1 LCATPISAL
10 IGVGSLSL
18 AGYADPARFA
28 SIWMTWW
35 LGDAAGALVITPVIA
50 LWVRDWSQ
58 LATRRELFAG
68 AAGYA
73 GAGAIGLIAF
83 SPLIKHAGASGPLGF
98 LAILPLIWAALY
110 RNQRDTAAIA
120 LILSGFAVWGT
131 LLGAGPFAQTTLNDS
146 FLLLLMF
153 TISTSIPSLAL
164 SAEVAML
171 KRVEASLRHAHD
183 ETDRLIHER
192 TAALAMTQQELN
204 QAHKMEAL
212 GQLTGGIAHDFNNL
226 LTAVLGSLELAMK
239 HVSDGRIA
247 RLLNAASQAA
257 HARRPD
263 A

>member
-1 LCATPISAL
+1 VADQSLVGGTATFDTAIGVTRFALISLLCATPISAL

-110 RNQRDTAAIA
+110 RNQRDTRHK
-120 LILSGFAVWGT
+120 SHTVRPY
-131 LLGAGPFAQTTLNDS
+131 GPRRSVPAQQV
-146 FLLLLMF
+146 FF
-153 TISTSIPSLAL
+153 
-164 SAEVAML
+164 
-171 KRVEASLRHAHD
+171 EASGEAED
-183 ETDRLIHER
+183 
-192 TAALAMTQQELN
+192 QQ
-204 QAHKMEAL
+204 HY
-212 GQLTGGIAHDFNNL
+212 
-226 LTAVLGSLELAMK
+226 
-239 HVSDGRIA
+239 R
-247 RLLNAASQAA
+247 
-257 HARRPD
+257 
-263 A
+263 